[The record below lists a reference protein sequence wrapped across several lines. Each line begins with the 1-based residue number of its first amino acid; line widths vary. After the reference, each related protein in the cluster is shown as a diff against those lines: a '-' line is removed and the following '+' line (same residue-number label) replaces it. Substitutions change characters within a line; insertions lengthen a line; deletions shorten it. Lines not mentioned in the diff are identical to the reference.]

1 MTRVGSE
8 DVQKTMGPLME
19 MARIQSE
26 INRLFDNLLD
36 LEDQPGGA
44 GSWMPNAD
52 ILETEDTLV
61 LKVEIPGVAPDKLC
75 LSVHGGNVILRGEKA
90 RPSAEGAVEFHTA
103 ERQFGRFKRVIQLGV
118 PVNTR
123 LATAE
128 LSNGLLEVRFP
139 KVPNRRGEEVPIEIT
154 GK

>member
-61 LKVEIPGVAPDKLC
+61 LRVELPGVAPDKLC
-75 LSVHGGNVILRGEKA
+75 LTVHCDNVILRGEKA
-90 RPSAEGAVEFHTA
+90 RPSAEG
-103 ERQFGRFKRVIQLGV
+103 I
-118 PVNTR
+118 
-123 LATAE
+123 AT
-128 LSNGLLEVRFP
+128 
-139 KVPNRRGEEVPIEIT
+139 
-154 GK
+154 

>member
-1 MTRVGSE
+1 
-8 DVQKTMGPLME
+8 MGPLME

-36 LEDQPGGA
+36 LEGDSGGA
-44 GSWMPNAD
+44 GHWIPNAD

-61 LKVEIPGVAPDKLC
+61 LKVELPGVLPDKVR

-90 RPSAEGAVEFHTA
+90 RPSVEGPVEFHAA
-103 ERQFGRFKRVIQLGV
+103 ERQFGSFKRVIQLGV

-123 LATAE
+123 RAVAE

-139 KVPNRRGEEVPIEIT
+139 KVPNRRGEEVPIEVAPR
-154 GK
+154 

>member
-1 MTRVGSE
+1 
-8 DVQKTMGPLME
+8 
-19 MARIQSE
+19 
-26 INRLFDNLLD
+26 
-36 LEDQPGGA
+36 
-44 GSWMPNAD
+44 
-52 ILETEDTLV
+52 DTLV
-61 LKVEIPGVAPDKLC
+61 LKVELPGVAPDKLC

>member
-1 MTRVGSE
+1 
-8 DVQKTMGPLME
+8 ME

-61 LKVEIPGVAPDKLC
+61 LKVELPGVAPDKLC

>member
-1 MTRVGSE
+1 M
-8 DVQKTMGPLME
+8 QKTMGPLME

-36 LEDQPGGA
+36 LEDSPGGA
-44 GSWMPNAD
+44 GNWMPNAD
-52 ILETEDTLV
+52 ILENEDTLV
-61 LKVEIPGVAPDKLC
+61 LKVELPGVAPDKLR

-90 RPSAEGAVEFHTA
+90 RPSDDGAVEFHAA
-103 ERQFGRFKRVIQLGV
+103 ERQFGQFKRVIQLGV

-123 LATAE
+123 QATAA
-128 LSNGLLEVRFP
+128 LNHGLLEVRFP
-139 KVPNRRGEEVPIEIT
+139 KVPNRRGEEVPIEVA

>member
-1 MTRVGSE
+1 
-8 DVQKTMGPLME
+8 VQKTMGPLME

-36 LEDQPGGA
+36 LEGGGPGGA
-44 GSWMPNAD
+44 GNWIPNAD
-52 ILETEDTLV
+52 ILETEHTLV
-61 LKVEIPGVAPDKLC
+61 LKVELPGVAPDKLR
-75 LSVHGGNVILRGEKA
+75 LSVNAGNVILRGEKA
-90 RPSAEGAVEFHTA
+90 KPSVGGSVEFHAA
-103 ERQFGRFKRVIQLGV
+103 ERQFGSFKRVIQLGV

-123 LATAE
+123 QASAE

-139 KVPNRRGEEVPIEIT
+139 KVPNRRGEEVPIEVN

>member
-1 MTRVGSE
+1 
-8 DVQKTMGPLME
+8 ME

-36 LEDQPGGA
+36 LEAQPGGA

-61 LKVEIPGVAPDKLC
+61 LKVELPGVAPDKLS

-90 RPSAEGAVEFHTA
+90 RPSAEGAVEFLAA
-103 ERQFGRFKRVIQLGV
+103 ERQFGQFKRVIQLGV

-123 LATAE
+123 QATAE

-139 KVPNRRGEEVPIEIT
+139 KVPNRRGEEVPIAVT